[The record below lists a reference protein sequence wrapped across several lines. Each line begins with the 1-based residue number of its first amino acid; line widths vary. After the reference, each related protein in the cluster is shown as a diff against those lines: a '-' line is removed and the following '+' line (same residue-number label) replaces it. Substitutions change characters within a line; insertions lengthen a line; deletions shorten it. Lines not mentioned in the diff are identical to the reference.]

1 MKKPV
6 NEMID
11 TPIEGLRRKLLLEQH
26 NRTYESLRADP
37 VLWRRELEERA
48 IWDVALADGLN
59 DEDHET
65 P

>member
-1 MKKPV
+1 MPTL
-6 NEMID
+6 D
-11 TPIEGLRRKLLLEQH
+11 ARLLALEQH
-26 NRTYESLRADP
+26 NRTYESLRADQ

-48 IWDVALADGLN
+48 IWDMALADGLN